1 MQELTA
7 ARLLELWNEVLDK
20 GYEMGDDTCFAIV
33 WPSLAALQ
41 RAVQRGAT
49 DGDRA
54 QVHRWTRDQM
64 LRGFPDAPPSRL
76 LVAAAVGAEPVALI
90 CLD

>member
-1 MQELTA
+1 
-7 ARLLELWNEVLDK
+7 
-20 GYEMGDDTCFAIV
+20 
-33 WPSLAALQ
+33 
-41 RAVQRGAT
+41 
-49 DGDRA
+49 
-54 QVHRWTRDQM
+54 VHRWTRDQM